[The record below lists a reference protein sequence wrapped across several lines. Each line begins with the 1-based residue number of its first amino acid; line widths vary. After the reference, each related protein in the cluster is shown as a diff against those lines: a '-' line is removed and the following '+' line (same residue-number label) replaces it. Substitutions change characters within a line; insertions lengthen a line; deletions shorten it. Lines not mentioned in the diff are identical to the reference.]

1 MWYQIAIWCL
11 HKAIITI
18 FGYFGKFIDVI
29 FYFGK
34 LKPITFDMKLLD
46 DDVITK
52 VCTYFNWRYFPL
64 MDIFGHHLDFNGRR
78 LFIVFNI
85 QITNDFQTFLE
96 HIKGQFKHHSFNFR
110 EHFNNVLQFLNKCRT
125 SVHVRTVENSRV
137 LSNGCGSV
145 RKALNAMESFF
156 MSHINRRNDWPKNV
170 NLLALWTDF

>member
-52 VCTYFNWRYFPL
+52 VCMY
-64 MDIFGHHLDFNGRR
+64 
-78 LFIVFNI
+78 VF
-85 QITNDFQTFLE
+85 
-96 HIKGQFKHHSFNFR
+96 
-110 EHFNNVLQFLNKCRT
+110 
-125 SVHVRTVENSRV
+125 
-137 LSNGCGSV
+137 
-145 RKALNAMESFF
+145 
-156 MSHINRRNDWPKNV
+156 
-170 NLLALWTDF
+170 